1 MIATAFAT
9 YLRKSHTWCACWC
22 SPSFPYKYMVHSF
35 IYCWWKVLISRTA
48 LKLISLEMLIR
59 WEWNVVNQKKKTHSF
74 FFFHVITVIIIIIIS
89 FGWSSSSSIDPT
101 HPSVNSSLVC
111 KLHITYSWSHINF
124 TSTKWN
130 WNLNESEKNSTLV
143 EETSC
148 QIQAR
153 IPVSKSNTIISLKL
167 VPFTLFN
174 MWRISYRP

>member
-1 MIATAFAT
+1 MN
-9 YLRKSHTWCACWC
+9 KSEQSLPTKVKLSNWLPQHLQHICA
-22 SPSFPYKYMVHSF
+22 SPTLDAHAGALLLFRINIWSILSF
-35 IYCWWKVLISRTA
+35 IVGEKVLISRTA

-59 WEWNVVNQKKKTHSF
+59 WEWNVMNQKKKTRSF

-89 FGWSSSSSIDPT
+89 FGWYSSSSIDPT

-143 EETSC
+143 WNFF
-148 QIQAR
+148 
-153 IPVSKSNTIISLKL
+153 SNSSQNPGK
-167 VPFTLFN
+167 
-174 MWRISYRP
+174 

>member
-74 FFFHVITVIIIIIIS
+74 FFLHVITVIIIIIIS
-89 FGWSSSSSIDPT
+89 FGWYSSSSIDPT

-130 WNLNESEKNSTLV
+130 WNLNESEKELYTCWRNFLSNSSQNPNKQKQYYYQSETCTVHTL
-143 EETSC
+143 
-148 QIQAR
+148 
-153 IPVSKSNTIISLKL
+153 
-167 VPFTLFN
+167 
-174 MWRISYRP
+174 